1 VNRNVSHQLK
11 KSIIAGRYEK
21 AGDQPSALLLLD
33 FDIKSLFHEA
43 EKKGGTYW
51 GKNIS

>member
-1 VNRNVSHQLK
+1 MK

-21 AGDQPSALLLLD
+21 AEDQPSALLLLD
-33 FDIKSLFHEA
+33 FDIKFLLRESER
-43 EKKGGTYW
+43 GTYW

>member
-1 VNRNVSHQLK
+1 MK
-11 KSIIAGRYEK
+11 KSIMAGRYEK

-43 EKKGGTYW
+43 EKKGGYIL
-51 GKNIS
+51 G

>member
-1 VNRNVSHQLK
+1 MK

-21 AGDQPSALLLLD
+21 AGEPPVPPLLA
-33 FDIKSLFHEA
+33 FDIKSLFREA
-43 EKKGGTYW
+43 EKWETYW